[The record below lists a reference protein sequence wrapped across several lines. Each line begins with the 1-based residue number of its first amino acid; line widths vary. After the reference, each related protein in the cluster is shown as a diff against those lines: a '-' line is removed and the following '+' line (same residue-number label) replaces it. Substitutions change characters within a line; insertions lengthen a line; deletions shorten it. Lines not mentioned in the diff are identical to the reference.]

1 MARLLALV
9 FFSIMIMAAMAL
21 GTGALL
27 GSADDGG
34 AAQKA
39 ALLAANQPA
48 ESSQTTT
55 EAGALIINRDNTGQF
70 RLTAQV
76 NGQDTRFLVDT
87 GADVVAISIEEAE
100 RIGISVNPAN
110 FQPMM
115 ETAAGT
121 GNGAAYEIDELI
133 VAGQEF
139 RNVEVIVLEG
149 LKTNLLGQTVLSRL
163 GRVELQGDRM
173 TIGGD

>member
-9 FFSIMIMAAMAL
+9 LFSILIMAAMAL

-39 ALLAANQPA
+39 ALQAANQPA

-55 EAGALIINRDNTGQF
+55 EAGALIINRDTSGQF

-100 RIGISVNPAN
+100 RIGIPVNPAN

-121 GNGAAYEIDELI
+121 GNGAAYEIDELS

-163 GRVELQGDRM
+163 GRVELHGDQM

>member
-9 FFSIMIMAAMAL
+9 TFAIMVMAAMAL

-27 GSADDGG
+27 GSTDDGG

-39 ALLAANQPA
+39 ALYAANQPT
-48 ESSQTTT
+48 ESAQTIT
-55 EAGALIINRDNTGQF
+55 EAGALVINRDNSGQF
-70 RLTAQV
+70 RLNAQV

-87 GADVVAISIEEAE
+87 GADVVAISVEEAE
-100 RIGISVNPAN
+100 RLGIQVNPDN

-121 GNGAAYEIDELI
+121 GSGAAYEIDELI

-163 GRVELQGDRM
+163 GRVELHGDQM